1 MRRDL
6 PPEPWHSFFL
16 DIEEAFDEPI
26 ALQCIGGFAIA
37 MLYGLPR
44 PTVDVDFLAVVPADE
59 IGRLDALAGKG
70 SALHR
75 KHGVYAQH
83 VGIVTVPENYEDR
96 LIPIFPDAYRKVQ
109 LAGLEAHDMALSK
122 LERNSGRDR
131 EDVKFLA
138 HAAPLDLV
146 LLEDRYRLELRPY
159 LAAAER
165 QDLTMRL
172 WVEMLRS
179 TWKTDICDVRTT

>member
-1 MRRDL
+1 MRPDH

-16 DIEEAFDEPI
+16 DIDVAFARPV

-44 PTVDVDFLAVVPADE
+44 PTVDVDFLSVVPSDE
-59 IGRLDALAGKG
+59 IGRLDELAGMG
-70 SALHR
+70 SALHK
-75 KHGVYAQH
+75 KHGVYLQH

-96 LIPIFPDAYRKVQ
+96 LIPIFPAAYRKVQ
-109 LAGLEAHDMALSK
+109 LEGLEAHDLALSK

-138 HAAPLDLV
+138 RAVPLNLTV
-146 LLEDRYRLELRPY
+146 LQDRYRLELRPY
-159 LAAAER
+159 LVAAER
-165 QDLTMRL
+165 HDLTVRL
-172 WVEMLRS
+172 WLDMLQE
-179 TWKTDICDVRTT
+179 V